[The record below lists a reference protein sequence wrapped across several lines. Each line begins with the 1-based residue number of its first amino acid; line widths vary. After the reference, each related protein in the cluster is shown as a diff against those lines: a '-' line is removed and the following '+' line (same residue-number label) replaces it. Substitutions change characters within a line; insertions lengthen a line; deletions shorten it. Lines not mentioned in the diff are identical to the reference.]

1 MSSPP
6 PPGKVITS
14 AKTPP
19 GASVRKEFHATG
31 SLIPLLRSSGHSAHP
46 ATQLIGLL
54 RPSHHSAHP
63 TTPLISPPALSPWPS
78 RSALRAALEG
88 SQANRARPDRYPP
101 GTARGPARGARP

>member
-54 RPSHHSAHP
+54 RPSHHSAHL
-63 TTPLISPPALSPWPS
+63 TTGPFTVAVPVGTPGRPW
-78 RSALRAALEG
+78 RAAKLTGPVRTAIPREPL
-88 SQANRARPDRYPP
+88 AARR
-101 GTARGPARGARP
+101 RGARPAAGW